1 MVVVQEFDA
10 LEPLAHLV
18 IVIFV
23 LMVWRVVLLV
33 IIAQRDHTLEKF
45 SFPEL
50 VWELYLQLWGINGL

>member
-23 LMVWRVVLLV
+23 LMVWRVVQ
-33 IIAQRDHTLEKF
+33 APP
-45 SFPEL
+45 PEDKHADKKA
-50 VWELYLQLWGINGL
+50 GATKTGDKK